1 MADNT
6 IDSLQLKISADAQ
19 SAEKSIGRLAD
30 SLLRLQ
36 SSLKGITGGQ
46 FQNLSS
52 GITELSNSMQQF
64 SGSVKTA
71 DFTRIATGL
80 NKLSSVNVQGVSD
93 ASRAINTLTANLSQ
107 IGSIAFD
114 SQGIANVAN
123 AIAQLGRKT
132 VTQATANIPALTT
145 ALSSLINGLNQIGT
159 VKFDVTGLSELTS
172 SISKLGGKSAT
183 TAASGNITKLAT
195 ALKQMMT
202 TLSTA
207 PRVSQNIIQMTQT
220 LAQLASTGSRA
231 GTATN
236 TLIKSFNTLPSS
248 TAKAKSGFSGLASAF
263 GKFYA
268 TYWLFIRGMSQFKK
282 AIDISSDLTE
292 VQNVVDVSFGDMS
305 DKMNEFADSA
315 LELYGM
321 SELTAKQIGSR
332 FQAMGVAMGF
342 AQKDMTDM
350 SIRLTQLAGDL
361 ASFYNIS
368 QDSAA
373 QKLQSIF
380 TGETE
385 PMRQLGLDLSFATVE
400 AWALSQGINADM
412 QSMTQAEKTMLRY
425 QYVLANTGQATDDF
439 IRTQNSWAN
448 QLRLLTGAFEQLG
461 SIVGGVLIN
470 AFKPFIQ
477 ALNSVMG
484 AVISF
489 AETVSNALGAI
500 FGWEYQ
506 TGGGVAQ
513 DLELGAG
520 AAEDIEDA
528 TGGAAK
534 NAKELNKYIAAWHE
548 VNNMTTNDGTSG
560 SGGGGGGGA
569 GGTGGAGSGGQWVQS
584 ESLWE
589 KYTSDIDSLYELG
602 EYIGK
607 VLTDAMNSID
617 WDSVYQ
623 GARNFGTGLANFL
636 NGLISPDLF
645 GAVGRTIA
653 GALNTA
659 IYAALAFGQTFDWA
673 DLGLSI
679 ATGIN
684 EFFKTFDFKSLAR
697 TINTWAHGIL
707 DTVIEAIDNIKWS
720 NIGKEIGEF
729 FLEIDFTGIM
739 GKVGKAIWKA
749 LNAAID
755 TWLSMFS
762 TAPIETALL
771 SWVAITKLLKTDSI
785 KKFITVLSNGAVVVN
800 AFGNA
805 LSGNTLALNTLIK
818 KIPGLT
824 GLINTLSTS
833 LYGLSKGHFLTG
845 LSSSLRD
852 IGSNLSFAQKGA
864 VSFVAVFGEFHFM
877 SDAISDLITG
887 TGNAA
892 LSIAQIGASA
902 TIAGMALYTA
912 LGPAGIAIAAITGIT
927 AAIAGTS
934 EAIEEMVQESAMVE
948 FSNQVSEVAKEV
960 SANTEEINK
969 DLESLR
975 ENYQNAGESQAYAAR
990 SLASEYESLRE
1001 KTSLTADEQERL
1013 NSISSQLVE
1022 LVPELS
1028 DYIDDQTGSLNIQSD
1043 ALESLI
1049 DNMELYAKQQ
1059 AAQETLVELY
1069 KEQYEAQ
1076 KNVTDAQTAYNK
1088 AIDEFLSNN
1097 EGMSESV
1104 KNMVKAGDIEGLREL
1119 YRSYAYTETPDLAGL
1134 KDEFGDLAVNGTAA
1148 KKMVDSLEESIGGYK
1163 DALDD
1168 AKKSQVNINSEIS
1181 SARNMYS
1188 EATSEIIKNENELN
1202 KIDETS
1208 TEFLQTVSDLKNE
1221 FKNMDLSFSD
1231 EFINN
1236 IAKNQD
1242 STAVESIIQMFG
1254 NLKEQVQLSSEEL
1267 QMMFSQIVP
1276 GLSESFSVAL
1286 AEQSPEMQLQV
1297 ATTLGNL
1304 ASGAQ
1309 VSAEELKTVFN
1320 SIGIDLPNEIIL
1332 GFQDQELSVQTSAI
1346 NLLSKIQDG
1355 ESLVEGNL
1363 LQLFDSL
1370 GIYVPTELI
1379 DSMGSMEAS
1388 TQQKTIELLSQISA
1402 GYDFTAEDL
1411 ITRFNDLGIQ
1421 LPDNLQES
1429 LESENEETRDTA
1441 VDLLRQLLNAE
1452 EDQRPEI
1459 IRKMN
1464 NLGKDASKTYDTGL
1478 GSNNSKIRKT
1488 SENIIKQT
1496 EDPIEN
1502 EFSDTSSGSMYN
1514 SGNDAGT
1521 GFLNGLKDAWE
1532 NLRGWIGNAVDNL
1545 VSWVNNALEIG
1556 SPSKVFK
1563 RIGQFTIE
1571 GFNLGMEDK
1580 MDGSYSSMSNWIKML
1595 QNGASN
1601 FEFQIPKIDVSIDRS
1616 KYQFTPTPI
1625 NTGKLQ
1631 TEIQESLSYM
1641 FGADGF
1647 IDYNRLGDAVYQA
1660 QSQALQE
1667 NPVQIGDNEIFQSAR
1682 RAQQKF
1688 RRRTGKIG
1696 WAGI

>member
-19 SAEKSIGRLAD
+19 SAEKSIARLAD

-202 TLSTA
+202 TLSSV
-207 PRVSQNIIQMTQT
+207 PQVSQNLIQMTQA

-400 AWALSQGINADM
+400 AWALAQGLDADM

-425 QYVLANTGQATDDF
+425 QYVLANTGQAVGDYQ
-439 IRTQNSWAN
+439 RTISNWAN
-448 QLRLLTGAFEQLG
+448 QLRLLTGAFQELG

-520 AAEDIEDA
+520 AAEEIEDA
-528 TGGAAK
+528 TGGAAD
-534 NAKELNKYIAAWHE
+534 NAKKLNKYIAAWHE

-673 DLGLSI
+673 DIGLSI

-684 EFFKTFDFKSLAR
+684 EFFKTFDFQSLAA
-697 TINTWAHGIL
+697 TINTWVQGIWKMIKTAFTNLDWKAILSGIGNFFSELDVETVALIIGTLTIRKIGNIIVGAHIL
-707 DTVIEAIDNIKWS
+707 KTLEKTLISKLTTAFANAFASI
-720 NIGKEIGEF
+720 NIGS
-729 FLEIDFTGIM
+729 FLVKLFTGNSV
-739 GKVGKAIWKA
+739 VGS
-749 LNAAID
+749 
-755 TWLSMFS
+755 LSGLS
-762 TAPIETALL
+762 GASITQLL
-771 SWVAITKLLKTDSI
+771 S
-785 KKFITVLSNGAVVVN
+785 KFI
-800 AFGNA
+800 
-805 LSGNTLALNTLIK
+805 
-818 KIPGLT
+818 LT
-824 GLINTLSTS
+824 PIMT
-833 LYGLSKGHFLTG
+833 FLTSTLPG
-845 LSSSLRD
+845 
-852 IGSNLSFAQKGA
+852 
-864 VSFVAVFGEFHFM
+864 
-877 SDAISDLITG
+877 
-887 TGNAA
+887 
-892 LSIAQIGASA
+892 
-902 TIAGMALYTA
+902 
-912 LGPAGIAIAAITGIT
+912 AITGAIT
-927 AAIAGTS
+927 SLAAALGISVTAAGALVAGAVIAAIAGIV
-934 EAIEEMVQESAMVE
+934 AIVL
-948 FSNQVSEVAKEV
+948 NW
-960 SANTEEINK
+960 
-969 DLESLR
+969 
-975 ENYQNAGESQAYAAR
+975 
-990 SLASEYESLRE
+990 
-1001 KTSLTADEQERL
+1001 DE
-1013 NSISSQLVE
+1013 
-1022 LVPELS
+1022 
-1028 DYIDDQTGSLNIQSD
+1028 
-1043 ALESLI
+1043 
-1049 DNMELYAKQQ
+1049 
-1059 AAQETLVELY
+1059 
-1069 KEQYEAQ
+1069 
-1076 KNVTDAQTAYNK
+1076 
-1088 AIDEFLSNN
+1088 
-1097 EGMSESV
+1097 
-1104 KNMVKAGDIEGLREL
+1104 
-1119 YRSYAYTETPDLAGL
+1119 
-1134 KDEFGDLAVNGTAA
+1134 
-1148 KKMVDSLEESIGGYK
+1148 
-1163 DALDD
+1163 
-1168 AKKSQVNINSEIS
+1168 
-1181 SARNMYS
+1181 
-1188 EATSEIIKNENELN
+1188 IKNFFTVTIPDFFTGTVIPFFQSIPEKIGEIWENLKTYTIEKWNGFISYMSVIPAKIGSILTDVWDWFNELPY
-1202 KIDETS
+1202 KIGY
-1208 TEFLQTVSDLKNE
+1208 
-1221 FKNMDLSFSD
+1221 
-1231 EFINN
+1231 
-1236 IAKNQD
+1236 
-1242 STAVESIIQMFG
+1242 AVGQA
-1254 NLKEQVQLSSEEL
+1254 LA
-1267 QMMFSQIVP
+1267 QIVNWGIDIYDYLTVQIPMIISNVVTWFSELP
-1276 GLSESFSVAL
+1276 GKIYNAIITFLE
-1286 AEQSPEMQLQV
+1286 
-1297 ATTLGNL
+1297 NL
-1304 ASGAQ
+1304 ASWGTQ
-1309 VSAEELKTVFN
+1309 VFSSFKEWSTKTILNVVTWFSKLPGNVYDTIIKIKDKIVAWGNNTVTFFRTQVTKIVSKVTDFFRELPEN
-1320 SIGIDLPNEIIL
+1320 MIGI
-1332 GFQDQELSVQTSAI
+1332 
-1346 NLLSKIQDG
+1346 G
-1355 ESLVEGNL
+1355 E
-1363 LQLFDSL
+1363 D
-1370 GIYVPTELI
+1370 
-1379 DSMGSMEAS
+1379 
-1388 TQQKTIELLSQISA
+1388 
-1402 GYDFTAEDL
+1402 
-1411 ITRFNDLGIQ
+1411 
-1421 LPDNLQES
+1421 
-1429 LESENEETRDTA
+1429 
-1441 VDLLRQLLNAE
+1441 
-1452 EDQRPEI
+1452 I
-1459 IRKMN
+1459 IR
-1464 NLGKDASKTYDTGL
+1464 GL
-1478 GSNNSKIRKT
+1478 WNGISN
-1488 SENIIKQT
+1488 
-1496 EDPIEN
+1496 
-1502 EFSDTSSGSMYN
+1502 MV
-1514 SGNDAGT
+1514 
-1521 GFLNGLKDAWE
+1521 
-1532 NLRGWIGNAVDNL
+1532 GWIGNKIKDFCSGIL
-1545 VSWVNNALEIG
+1545 DGFRDGLDEH
-1556 SPSKVFK
+1556 SPSKAAFE
-1563 RIGQFTIE
+1563 IGDLFTIGLGNGIVDRFSDIYDSII
-1571 GFNLGMEDK
+1571 GFGDRISNIGF
-1580 MDGSYSSMSNWIKML
+1580 SMP
-1595 QNGASN
+1595 Q
-1601 FEFQIPKIDVSIDRS
+1601 IDVSVDRS
-1616 KYQFTPTPI
+1616 KYQFSPTPI

-1631 TEIQESLSYM
+1631 TEMQESLSYM

-1667 NPVQIGDNEIFQSAR
+1667 NPVQIGDDDIFKATQRGQR
-1682 RAQQKF
+1682 RSY
-1688 RRRTGKIG
+1688 RRTGKIG
-1696 WAGI
+1696 FAGI